1 MLIATVKACVIGL
14 NHQSLRGHVEA
25 ECPVFLYPLVG
36 VMSLVQQ
43 ETSSDKRLHL
53 LSKELEDAT
62 NQFLLKIEELEK
74 LLPLIDE

>member
-1 MLIATVKACVIGL
+1 MLVRTTTTKEI
-14 NHQSLRGHVEA
+14 
-25 ECPVFLYPLVG
+25 
-36 VMSLVQQ
+36 
-43 ETSSDKRLHL
+43 SSDKRVNL

>member
-1 MLIATVKACVIGL
+1 MLDKTTTRPEI
-14 NHQSLRGHVEA
+14 
-25 ECPVFLYPLVG
+25 
-36 VMSLVQQ
+36 
-43 ETSSDKRLHL
+43 SSDKRLNL

>member
-1 MLIATVKACVIGL
+1 MMLDRTTTIKEI
-14 NHQSLRGHVEA
+14 
-25 ECPVFLYPLVG
+25 
-36 VMSLVQQ
+36 
-43 ETSSDKRLHL
+43 SSDKRVNL